1 METRIEMGEPELG
14 VVRGD
19 NMKAGDFGVIIAV
32 NTNTNCLD
40 HYVYRHTD
48 DGRVLDL
55 SDVPT
60 SWERPTALSVRLL
73 PLSESITITRTE

>member
-1 METRIEMGEPELG
+1 METRIEMGESTPG

-19 NMKAGDFGVIIAV
+19 DMKAGDFGVIVDA
-32 NTNTNCLD
+32 NTINCLD

-60 SWERPTALSVRLL
+60 SWERPTALRVRLL

>member
-1 METRIEMGEPELG
+1 METRIEMGESTPG

-19 NMKAGDFGVIIAV
+19 NMKAGDFGVIVDA
-32 NTNTNCLD
+32 NTSDCLD

-48 DGRVLDL
+48 DGRILDL

-73 PLSESITITRTE
+73 PIGESITITRTE